1 MPSQIVGDLG
11 VALGYTNNKG
21 WTIQSL
27 DDSSFKFSGQFPAEN
42 LTEGTG
48 VNQSETVAPQQST
61 PLIQFGSGEIETIK
75 FRARIYRASSVAG
88 AAFDALSNPVGT
100 AINTIQGTQ
109 GDAISN
115 GSVRTQIEHL
125 KKFAAKSEKLGRQH
139 RCLLSIG
146 TEMQFEVFVKSPGGI
161 SYDDVR
167 SDGTLK
173 GASFDMEF
181 IKLKTEALKSEAGV
195 SVAAQIKTIIG
206 VITTISGG
214 ISAIST
220 TRRDKLI
227 NIPGGSLHRIDKFLT
242 AKQGDT
248 YEKVAAREYG
258 NPMLGVLLR
267 TAQPDKIELRAET
280 KYVTVKQRELVQIPI
295 EPSSVALRD
304 GVEQKALLE
313 AFLSLRGK
321 SSSTVI

>member
-21 WTIQSL
+21 WTLQSL
-27 DDSSFKFSGQFPAEN
+27 DDSNFKYSGQFPAEN

-48 VNQSETVAPQQST
+48 VNQTETTSPQQST
-61 PLIQFGSGEIETIK
+61 PLIQFGSGEVETVK

-115 GSVRTQIEHL
+115 GSVRSQIEYL
-125 KKFAAKSEKLGRQH
+125 KKFSAKSESLGRQH

-146 TEMQFEVFVKSPGGI
+146 TEMQFEVFVKSVGGI

-173 GASFDMEF
+173 GASFDLEF
-181 IKLKTEALKSEAGV
+181 IKLKTEALKTEAGV
-195 SVAAQIKTIIG
+195 SVAAKIKTVIG
-206 VITTISGG
+206 IITTVTGG
-214 ISAIST
+214 ISAINT

-248 YEKVAAREYG
+248 YEKVAAKEYG

-267 TAQPDKIELRAET
+267 TAQPDKMELKPND

-295 EPSSVALRD
+295 EPSSVALRG

-313 AFLSLRGK
+313 AMLELRGK
-321 SSSTVI
+321 PQTVVI